1 MNFKRSLASDLVA
14 SLKFALWKEGGIV
27 LHGLKEGHAAVFF
40 PSLPLL
46 LQLDSYLALE
56 QIEVDE
62 DGEPLDIDED
72 GMHDPKKVYLTAIYG
87 DGRKK
92 EAQFLY
98 NNKPA
103 IEEFLKSVRKN

>member
-1 MNFKRSLASDLVA
+1 MNVKRSMASDLVA
-14 SLKFALWKEGGIV
+14 SLKFALGKEGGII

-40 PSLPLL
+40 PSLSLL
-46 LQLDSYLALE
+46 LQLDSYLALD

-72 GMHDPKKVYLTAIYG
+72 GTHDPKKIYLTAVYG

-92 EAQFLY
+92 EAEFLY
-98 NNKPA
+98 SNKPA
-103 IEEFLKSVRKN
+103 IDEFLKNVCKN